1 MHSFGRY
8 CTAVIVA
15 LASLDVCAQADLK
28 GGATPGASA
37 AVPSSAARVPTT
49 AGVPT
54 VKSPAAARY
63 EELLAQE
70 QSVSQSTGVTVED
83 LRVVINRYW
92 SFVQRYPT
100 SGFADNA
107 LWQAAGL
114 SAQAFERFSQE
125 RDKYRAVQLF
135 QWLRDQYPHSPL
147 QAKAGPQIEKLE
159 TIAAAAAPTTTPAVA
174 DTTIR
179 AVHRAVLAEVVRVT
193 LELDREVP
201 FYQERLEGPAR
212 VFFDLKGTKTVPSLV
227 DATFRYDSDVIRHIR
242 IGRHPNNTTRV
253 VLDLE
258 NVSRFSVFTL
268 YNPYRIVIDAER
280 STGIAPKPA
289 GPTLLVARIFAAR
302 TVTPFA
308 RLAPVLRIAPATH
321 QLRSHHAPSPRVPR
335 AGGGYRTR
343 RGCSAGRSSSNYR
356 GQARGQARGA
366 DSAHTAD
373 CTAGPGRR
381 RAMRRHRRQVPRLR
395 PRGRSSRGNLS
406 RRLPIR
412 AESFRLRDSWDSA
425 SRGS

>member
-1 MHSFGRY
+1 M
-8 CTAVIVA
+8 
-15 LASLDVCAQADLK
+15 
-28 GGATPGASA
+28 
-37 AVPSSAARVPTT
+37 
-49 AGVPT
+49 
-54 VKSPAAARY
+54 
-63 EELLAQE
+63 
-70 QSVSQSTGVTVED
+70 QSTGITVED

-107 LWQAAGL
+107 LWQAAAL
-114 SAQAFERFSQE
+114 SAQAFERFGQE

-159 TIAAAAAPTTTPAVA
+159 TIAAAAAPRTTPAVA

-179 AVHRAVLAEVVRVT
+179 AVHRTVLAEVVRVT

-280 STGIAPKPA
+280 STGIVPKPA
-289 GPTLLVARIFAAR
+289 GPTLLVARIVAAK
-302 TVTPFA
+302 TVMPFA
-308 RLAPVLRIAPATH
+308 RLAPVAPHCTRCTYRTYVSRPCPFAPPCRWQLSHVLRLFCRPFLLQIPP
-321 QLRSHHAPSPRVPR
+321 PSPRPSAWCRQYPHRRLHRRPR
-335 AGGGYRTR
+335 PPSRM
-343 RGCSAGRSSSNYR
+343 
-356 GQARGQARGA
+356 
-366 DSAHTAD
+366 
-373 CTAGPGRR
+373 RR
-381 RAMRRHRRQVPRLR
+381 RRRQVRRLR
-395 PRGRSSRGNLS
+395 PRARSSRVDRS

-412 AESFRLRDSWDSA
+412 AESFRSRASWDSA

>member
-28 GGATPGASA
+28 SGAT
-37 AVPSSAARVPTT
+37 
-49 AGVPT
+49 PT

-63 EELLAQE
+63 EELLARE
-70 QSVSQSTGVTVED
+70 QSVLQSSVITVED
-83 LRVVINRYW
+83 LRVVIDRYW
-92 SFVQRYPT
+92 SFVQRYRT

-107 LWQAAGL
+107 LWQAGAL
-114 SAQAFERFSQE
+114 SAQAFERFGQE

-147 QAKAGPQIEKLE
+147 QAKVGPQIEKLE
-159 TIAAAAAPTTTPAVA
+159 TIVAPAAPTTIPAVA

-179 AVHRAVLAEVVRVT
+179 AVHRMVLAEVVRVT
-193 LELDREVP
+193 LEIDREVP

-280 STGIAPKPA
+280 SAGVLPKP
-289 GPTLLVARIFAAR
+289 GGSTMLVARIITPK
-302 TVTPFA
+302 TVVPFA
-308 RLAPVLRIAPATH
+308 RLAPVARIAPV
-321 QLRSHHAPSPRVPR
+321 APIALTSRTLPVRAAVPVAVIAR
-335 AGGGYRTR
+335 AAVVLPAVPPPSTPP
-343 RGCSAGRSSSNYR
+343 
-356 GQARGQARGA
+356 ARGQARGA
-366 DSAHTAD
+366 DSTHTAD
-373 CTAGPGRR
+373 STAGPGRR
-381 RAMRRHRRQVPRLR
+381 RECAAPAAKCAGCD
-395 PRGRSSRGNLS
+395 RGRGHRG
-406 RRLPIR
+406 
-412 AESFRLRDSWDSA
+412 
-425 SRGS
+425 

>member
-28 GGATPGASA
+28 AARRPSHPPRLRPSSRLPRRGTKNCLPRSRASRNPPASLSRICVWSSTVTGASSSGTLPA
-37 AVPSSAARVPTT
+37 GSRTTRSGRPPPSRRRRSSGSVRSATNTARSSFFNGCAISTRT
-49 AGVPT
+49 ARCRP
-54 VKSPAAARY
+54 R
-63 EELLAQE
+63 
-70 QSVSQSTGVTVED
+70 
-83 LRVVINRYW
+83 RR
-92 SFVQRYPT
+92 
-100 SGFADNA
+100 
-107 LWQAAGL
+107 
-114 SAQAFERFSQE
+114 
-125 RDKYRAVQLF
+125 
-135 QWLRDQYPHSPL
+135 
-147 QAKAGPQIEKLE
+147 PQIEKLE

-280 STGIAPKPA
+280 STGIVPKPA

-308 RLAPVLRIAPATH
+308 RLAPVPRMHRCACVRCTRRARITR
-321 QLRSHHAPSPRVPR
+321 LPRTCR
-335 AGGGYRTR
+335 GAGGSYRTR
-343 RGCSAGRSSSNYR
+343 RGCFAGRSFL
-356 GQARGQARGA
+356 
-366 DSAHTAD
+366 
-373 CTAGPGRR
+373 
-381 RAMRRHRRQVPRLR
+381 QVPRRSAWCRQFPHRRLHRRLR
-395 PRGRSSRGNLS
+395 PPPRMRPRRRHQVRRLRPPARSSRANRS

-412 AESFRLRDSWDSA
+412 AESFRWRASWDSA

>member
-28 GGATPGASA
+28 AGADAASHLRQAPTPEPTSSRLLRRGTKNCLPRSRASRNPPASLSRISVWSSTATGAS
-37 AVPSSAARVPTT
+37 SSGTLPAGSRTTRSGRPPPFRRRRSSGSVRSATNTARSSFFNGCAISTRT
-49 AGVPT
+49 ARCRP
-54 VKSPAAARY
+54 R
-63 EELLAQE
+63 
-70 QSVSQSTGVTVED
+70 
-83 LRVVINRYW
+83 RR
-92 SFVQRYPT
+92 
-100 SGFADNA
+100 
-107 LWQAAGL
+107 
-114 SAQAFERFSQE
+114 
-125 RDKYRAVQLF
+125 
-135 QWLRDQYPHSPL
+135 
-147 QAKAGPQIEKLE
+147 PQIEKLE

-179 AVHRAVLAEVVRVT
+179 AVHRTVLAEVVRVT

-280 STGIAPKPA
+280 SARDRSQTGRSDAACRTDLRGQDRHAVRATGTGRVSHSAPA
-289 GPTLLVARIFAAR
+289 IRTRRARITRTSRVRAA
-302 TVTPFA
+302 VPVAVIA
-308 RLAPVLRIAPATH
+308 RAAVVLPAAPPPIT
-321 QLRSHHAPSPRVPR
+321 APSPRP
-335 AGGGYRTR
+335 
-343 RGCSAGRSSSNYR
+343 SAWCR
-356 GQARGQARGA
+356 Q
-366 DSAHTAD
+366 
-373 CTAGPGRR
+373 CPRR
-381 RAMRRHRRQVPRLR
+381 RFHRRLRPPPRMRRRRRQVRRLR
-395 PRGRSSRGNLS
+395 PRARSSRANPS

-412 AESFRLRDSWDSA
+412 AESFRLRASWDSA